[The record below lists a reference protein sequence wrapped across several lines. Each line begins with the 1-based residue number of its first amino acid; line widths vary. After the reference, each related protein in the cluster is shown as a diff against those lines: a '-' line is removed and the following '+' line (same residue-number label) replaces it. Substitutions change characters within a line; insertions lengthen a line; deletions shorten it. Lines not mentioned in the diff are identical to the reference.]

1 LNFAAIDW
9 AIVILY
15 LGMSLGIGL
24 LGKKY
29 IGDVSHYLVAGR
41 ELGLYVGIATLA
53 ATEIGTITFMY
64 YAEFG
69 YKYGFSA
76 FSVALISGLVMIFVG
91 RTGFIV
97 KKFREMRLMTVPE
110 YFERKYSRGLRL
122 LTGCLVALGGIL
134 NMGAFL
140 IVEGKFL
147 TVVSGLDGW
156 HPWGMSSH
164 QVLVLVM
171 TLILALELAYTVLG
185 GMVSVVITDFL
196 QYVLL
201 STATILVSVYAVYH
215 AGWGNIVEKVSS
227 TYGQAG
233 LNPLV
238 HPDIGWVFLAW
249 QTLLWF
255 SVNTCWQT
263 TAMRMFSTKSPEVSK
278 KVMTWT
284 GFIFLGR
291 GMLPMLW
298 GICAL
303 TLLGTGALSGNV
315 PSPLVHGK
323 AIEPL
328 NAMPAMLAQILGPG
342 IRGIVVAGMLAAT
355 MSVNSSYLLGWSS
368 VISQDIILPLRQLL
382 RRPPLGSKTQILVNR
397 IANLFVSLFVMF
409 WGLYY
414 PLPDV
419 VYKYL
424 NITATIFLAGSFIS
438 VIGGIYWKRAT
449 TLGGYLAMSFGAV
462 GAIIPLLPDSFTFIP
477 TVLRNLN
484 IAGFLAFGFAFLGF
498 VVGSL
503 IGDVTKNR
511 QHEMAEGIQSL

>member
-1 LNFAAIDW
+1 MNFAAIDW
-9 AIVILY
+9 VIVISY
-15 LGMSLGIGL
+15 LGFSLGIGL
-24 LGKKY
+24 LGKKF
-29 IGDVSHYLVAGR
+29 IGNVSHYLVAGR

-64 YAEFG
+64 YSEFG

-97 KKFREMRLMTVPE
+97 SKFREMKLMTVPE
-110 YFERKYSRGLRL
+110 YFEIKYSRGLRL

-147 TVVSGLDGW
+147 MVVSGLDSW
-156 HPWGMSSH
+156 HPFGMSSH
-164 QVLVLVM
+164 QVLVGIM
-171 TLILALELAYTVLG
+171 TLILALELVYTVLG

-201 STATILVSVYAVYH
+201 SIATVVVSVYTVYH
-215 AGWGNIVEKVSS
+215 TEWENIVEKVTI

-233 LNPLV
+233 INPLI

-255 SVNTCWQT
+255 SVHTCWQT
-263 TAMRMFSTKSPEVSK
+263 TAMRMFSTKSPAVSK

-303 TLLGTGALSGNV
+303 TLFGTGALVGVV
-315 PSPLVHGK
+315 PSPVVHGQT
-323 AIEPL
+323 IEPL
-328 NAMPAMLAQILGPG
+328 NAMPAMLAQILRPG
-342 IRGIVVAGMLAAT
+342 VRGIVVAGMLAAT

-368 VISQDIILPLRQLL
+368 VISQDIVLPLRQLMG
-382 RRPPLGSKTQILVNR
+382 RPMLSSGTQILVNR

-424 NITATIFLAGSFIS
+424 NITATIFLAGSFTS
-438 VIGGIYWKRAT
+438 VVGGIYWKRAN
-449 TLGGYLAMSFGAV
+449 TLGGYLAMSLGAV
-462 GAIIPLLPDSFTFIP
+462 GAIIPLLPNSFTFIP
-477 TVLRNLN
+477 AILRNLN
-484 IAGFLAFGFAFLGF
+484 VAGFLAFGCAFIGF
-498 VVGSL
+498 VVGSIVRDL
-503 IGDVTKNR
+503 TKK
-511 QHEMAEGIQSL
+511 QKALVV